1 MTPSPS
7 FLRRDL
13 LCLSLFLSLL
23 FGVFLGNRP
32 LMVPDEGRYAEIPR
46 EMLESGDYLT
56 PHLNHIK
63 YFEKPPLFYWMTA
76 VSIKLFGVQEWG
88 LRAGGA
94 LLSLLGCLMVYIAG
108 LRLYDRRTGMFA
120 CLMLATSALYSSM
133 ARFLITDVPLTFWMT
148 LSLLLF
154 ILGTQERLPAK
165 KRYYFWGMYIF
176 AALAVMTKG
185 LIGAVLPGIV
195 IFAWLCITWEWKQ
208 LKTYCIPTGILL
220 FFLIAA
226 PWHLLVQLK
235 NPEFFR
241 FYFIEQH
248 FLRYLTDYA
257 GRQQAAWFFP
267 VVTLGGFFP
276 WVCFLL
282 AFIVQAIPRWRH
294 FVACQKSKQTI
305 FFIVWALVLFLFFS
319 FSKSLLLS
327 YALPLMPP
335 LALLMARCFS
345 LQEQDP
351 FRGVIRLG
359 FWLVVLFGVAMGL
372 AGIILLQLDLLP
384 SLILT
389 YMAIF
394 ILALGT
400 ISSGVLYIR
409 TKRLHA
415 SFFLLVCT
423 VGIFS
428 VMGDMLYPKIDTR
441 SVKSLVIALQPKLKP
456 DTEIA
461 TYHAYYQDLPAY
473 LGRRVTVVAYQGELE
488 FGMAHQDTSA
498 WMLDDATFWQRW
510 EKKPD
515 MFLLMRQE
523 DYLALTAA
531 QKAKLHP
538 VAKTTKDILL
548 EKTR

>member
-1 MTPSPS
+1 MTPSPP
-7 FLRRDL
+7 FLLRDL
-13 LCLSLFLSLL
+13 LCLTLFLSLL
-23 FGVFLGNRP
+23 FGAFLGTRP
-32 LMVPDEGRYAEIPR
+32 LMVPDEGRYTEIPR
-46 EMLESGDYLT
+46 EMVESGDYLT

-76 VSIKLFGVQEWG
+76 ASIKVFGLQEWG
-88 LRAGGA
+88 LRAGVA
-94 LLSLLGCLMVYIAG
+94 LMSLLGCLMVYIAG
-108 LRLYDRRTGMFA
+108 LRLYDRRTGIFA
-120 CLMLATSALYSSM
+120 CLILATSALYCSM
-133 ARFLITDVPLTFWMT
+133 ARFVITDMPLTVWMT

-154 ILGTQERLPAK
+154 ILGTQEPLRAK
-165 KRYYFWGMYIF
+165 KRYYFWGMYLF

-185 LIGAVLPGIV
+185 LIGAVLPGMV
-195 IFAWLCITWEWKQ
+195 IFAWLCVTWEWKQ

-220 FFLIAA
+220 FLLIAA

-248 FLRYLTDYA
+248 FLRYFTDYA

-267 VVTLGGFFP
+267 AVTLGGFFP

-282 AFIVQAIPRWRH
+282 AFLAQAIRRWRYFLH
-294 FVACQKSKQTI
+294 AQKNKQTI
-305 FFIVWALVLFLFFS
+305 FFIVWAVVLFLFFG

-335 LALLMARCFS
+335 LAFLMARCFS

-351 FRGVIRLG
+351 FRAVIRVG
-359 FWLVVLFGVAMGL
+359 FWLVALLGVVMGL
-372 AGIILLQLDLLP
+372 LGIILLQLHLLP
-384 SLILT
+384 SLMCT
-389 YMAIF
+389 YIAIF
-394 ILALGT
+394 ILSLGML
-400 ISSGVLYIR
+400 SSAILYIK
-409 TKRLHA
+409 TKRLYA

-423 VGIFS
+423 MGIFC

-441 SVKSLVIALQPKLKP
+441 SVKSLAIVLQPKLKP

-461 TYHAYYQDLPAY
+461 TYHSYYQDLPAY
-473 LGRRVTVVAYQGELE
+473 LGRRVTVVAYQGELK

-498 WMLDDATFWQRW
+498 WMLNDAAFWQRW

-515 MFLLMRQE
+515 MFLLISQE
-523 DYLALTAA
+523 AYQSLTAV
-531 QKAKLHP
+531 QKAKLHL
-538 VAKTTKDILL
+538 VAKTTKNLL
-548 EKTR
+548 LKNT